1 MLFRSGDDQFWLV
14 GRVAISKMAGDG
26 TIVFEDNNETIPG
39 TGDVFI
45 IENRP
50 TTLRYLEFAP
60 ITKFPLAIT
69 STSTNMAYLWY
80 GALMVVFPKRIAKL
94 SNVLYNSSAKSIPA
108 SVID

>member
-1 MLFRSGDDQFWLV
+1 
-14 GRVAISKMAGDG
+14 MAGDG

-50 TTLRYLEFAP
+50 TTVRYLEFAP

-69 STSTNMAYLWY
+69 TTATNVAYLWF
-80 GALMVVFPKRIAKL
+80 GSLALIFPKRVAL
-94 SNVLYNSSAKSIPA
+94 LHNTLYNSTAKSIPS